1 MLCDY
6 SNTYIFLKGRLSAAT
21 AGATVG
27 ASKTDRNNKQV
38 ALKNCALF
46 TDCIT
51 EVKNIVAGNAKVRC
65 YNVNI

>member
-38 ALKNCALF
+38 ALTNCALL

-51 EVKNIVAGNAKVRC
+51 EIKSIEVDRNKKHTSR
-65 YNVNI
+65 